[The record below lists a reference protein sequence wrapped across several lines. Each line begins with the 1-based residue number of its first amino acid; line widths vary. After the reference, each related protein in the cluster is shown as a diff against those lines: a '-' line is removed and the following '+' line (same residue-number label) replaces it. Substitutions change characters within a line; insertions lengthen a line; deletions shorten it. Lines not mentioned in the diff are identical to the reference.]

1 MEEEKRG
8 GAAISFLLSLRSS
21 YHTFAVNF
29 YHLFFCK
36 MIKTFCCRSKFT
48 GVLCHYLDLIP
59 FSYHQKN

>member
-1 MEEEKRG
+1 MEEEKS

-36 MIKTFCCRSKFT
+36 MIKLFVVAVNLLVYYVT
-48 GVLCHYLDLIP
+48 I
-59 FSYHQKN
+59 